1 MKKLAIQ
8 GLKNFTESMLIVKNF
23 LIVVLILTEFLQILL
38 KTHEKLTSG
47 QKSWALEI
55 YLL

>member
-8 GLKNFTESMLIVKNF
+8 RLKTFMESMLIVKNF